1 MLFDGVREG
10 RQLHFFFEPQ
20 QPPFA
25 FLRVGPGGFDGST
38 AALFWPLRC
47 LSILFIWKTTLNA
60 VWNTLFR
67 PFFSLA
73 EQITKPWKAYFLAA
87 ASISALETVSRS
99 LTSSPYLS
107 SSSRRS
113 SLVPTRMQGH
123 ARAVVLTSDI
133 HFLQAYSRE
142 FGCMRLKQ
150 MMKQSVFA

>member
-1 MLFDGVREG
+1 MLFDRVREG
-10 RQLHFFFEPQ
+10 RQLHFFFLRPQ
-20 QPPFA
+20 QVPLA
-25 FLRVGPGGFDGST
+25 FLRAAGGFDGST
-38 AALFWPLRC
+38 AALVWLLRC
-47 LSILFIWKTTLNA
+47 LSIFFIWKTTLNA

-67 PFFSLA
+67 PFFSFA

-113 SLVPTRMQGH
+113 ILVPTRMQGH

-142 FGCMRLKQ
+142 FGCIRLKQ